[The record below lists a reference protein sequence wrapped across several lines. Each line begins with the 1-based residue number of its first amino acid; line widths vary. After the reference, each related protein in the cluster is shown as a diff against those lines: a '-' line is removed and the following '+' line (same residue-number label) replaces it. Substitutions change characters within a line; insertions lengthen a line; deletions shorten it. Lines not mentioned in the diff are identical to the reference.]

1 MSKLK
6 FTDGV
11 EFDTAGDYHMSH
23 RKDGWY
29 VVGRGM
35 LCPVKDYE
43 DGQKVIAEMR
53 SIDRLK
59 SKV

>member
-43 DGQKVIAEMR
+43 DGQKFIAEMR
-53 SIDRLK
+53 AIDRLK
-59 SKV
+59 AKA

>member
-1 MSKLK
+1 MSKIK

-29 VVGRGM
+29 VVGSKE
-35 LCPVKDYE
+35 L
-43 DGQKVIAEMR
+43 GQ
-53 SIDRLK
+53 
-59 SKV
+59 